1 MILTSFMIDFLFS
14 QQCCWR
20 HRCLGYDSVSL
31 GKQMMM
37 MMMTMMMTT
46 TMTMTMNRKRKKMNK
61 KKEFDF
67 FLSTSIT
74 HIQVL
79 LNIIKVLNGHMLEVQ
94 SHYSS
99 THIQCK
105 LIKFIHQATCLRV
118 VWRRTRFS
126 PTGRGHGSVTTG
138 RGRSARGGNRGG
150 GEHHSHC
157 SSRAS
162 TKVPV
167 STWPHWQR
175 HCAKPIQ
182 ESGRLANTTP
192 NW

>member
-1 MILTSFMIDFLFS
+1 MTA
-14 QQCCWR
+14 CHWANRWWWWWWWWWWWR
-20 HRCLGYDSVSL
+20 RWWRRRRQWRWLWIG
-31 GKQMMM
+31 
-37 MMMTMMMTT
+37 
-46 TMTMTMNRKRKKMNK
+46 RERRWIRKKNLI
-61 KKEFDF
+61 F
-67 FLSTSIT
+67 FLSKSIT
-74 HIQVL
+74 HTQVL

-138 RGRSARGGNRGG
+138 RGRSARGGDRGG